1 VHIFE
6 SNQKS
11 THSLSS
17 HTNDTHKDYCTKLCA
32 SLAQVCIA
40 RNRYTTAAPPILDD
54 DLDVDDLDVDDL
66 DVDDLD
72 IDDLD
77 VDDLDIDD
85 LDVDDL
91 DVDRLGLV
99 GSGLIDI
106 D

>member
-72 IDDLD
+72 VGDLN
-77 VDDLDIDD
+77 VDD

-99 GSGLIDI
+99 GSGLIDT